1 MVSYIRELRHV
12 YLFLEEIMCSLC
24 VLLKWASR
32 AFHTAS
38 RLLWTCWHFIYLKPL
53 PVHSSWTMEQAYQAF
68 LVRVSLVL
76 GQYVSINE
84 ENRNWRL
91 EVVNVLAIYW
101 RKLARTS
108 LASLTFEGKKS
119 PGLPLRIRV
128 PNKTHENVLL
138 QLDCKTVRIFAYSSK
153 REQSNKRS
161 GTRLKTESETG
172 ERR

>member
-53 PVHSSWTMEQAYQAF
+53 LVHSSWTMAQAYQAF

-84 ENRNWRL
+84 ENRNWLL

-101 RKLARTS
+101 RKLAKTS
-108 LASLTFEGKKS
+108 LASLVIIILINATVDWHVILP
-119 PGLPLRIRV
+119 PGMCYIYQPHSVPKERSINLRASQPLLCFLV
-128 PNKTHENVLL
+128 KTLNSF
-138 QLDCKTVRIFAYSSK
+138 I
-153 REQSNKRS
+153 
-161 GTRLKTESETG
+161 
-172 ERR
+172 